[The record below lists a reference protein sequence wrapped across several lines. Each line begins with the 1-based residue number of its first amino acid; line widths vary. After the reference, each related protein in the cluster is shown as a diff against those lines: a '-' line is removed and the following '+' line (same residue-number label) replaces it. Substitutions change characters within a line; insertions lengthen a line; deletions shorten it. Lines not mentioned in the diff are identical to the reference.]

1 MFRRAQNAQ
10 EIPSHLWRKI
20 MFLRKEEAVAV
31 PSPLSPTVQMLSFFC
46 CPPPSLLSLFVYT
59 TNRTY
64 YWSASIAIS
73 KHRLVT
79 LLYAYAL
86 HFTWALPNIRTSFPP
101 PSHQYTYY
109 ATMKLSTAATAMIV
123 SVTVLSLPATVTA
136 STSKTSKQTKG
147 GSYSMS
153 ATTTPASNSKSKQPP
168 TPNPKHR
175 SKAKVTAPV
184 CLSTSKASKNAKGG
198 SYSYS
203 MSVGPDPDFP
213 CCCNLTKEE
222 RASQIRELMS
232 TVSDPSHFDDPSTPQ
247 ARALDWI
254 TNEDA
259 IEPVLCPNEIG
270 NGCSRG
276 GTVNPLIQRYV
287 LTTFY
292 FGTNG
297 ENWNDS
303 EGWLTERMWL
313 GWTYLYSFWHT
324 QP

>member
-1 MFRRAQNAQ
+1 MNVGLVQTRAERAR
-10 EIPSHLWRKI
+10 EDTVSP
-20 MFLRKEEAVAV
+20 MKENHVFEKGRSRCCAFSSL
-31 PSPLSPTVQMLSFFC
+31 PNSPDVVVFC

-153 ATTTPASNSKSKQPP
+153 TTTTLASNSKSK
-168 TPNPKHR
+168 
-175 SKAKVTAPV
+175 
-184 CLSTSKASKNAKGG
+184 ASKQGKGN
-198 SYSYS
+198 SSS
-203 MSVGPDPDFP
+203 MSINFESI
-213 CCCNLTKEE
+213 EE
-222 RASQIRELMS
+222 R
-232 TVSDPSHFDDPSTPQ
+232 
-247 ARALDWI
+247 
-254 TNEDA
+254 
-259 IEPVLCPNEIG
+259 
-270 NGCSRG
+270 
-276 GTVNPLIQRYV
+276 QR
-287 LTTFY
+287 
-292 FGTNG
+292 
-297 ENWNDS
+297 
-303 EGWLTERMWL
+303 R
-313 GWTYLYSFWHT
+313 
-324 QP
+324 